1 MGQGDMQSQNMSNQA
16 TYAQFFAQGPNKA
29 QNQGQPRPNTSAS
42 AAAAPQNQVSKK
54 QFQHNKNF

>member
-29 QNQGQPRPNTSAS
+29 QNQGQPRPNASAS

-54 QFQHNKNF
+54 QF